1 MPHKPQPGGAGE
13 PSSRST
19 SGTSAG
25 NGPTRQI
32 QEGKEVKGNYFIF
45 SVSVTCVGLDEILM
59 APIDHVVLCNPDLL
73 QDSLKLGNL
82 VVS

>member
-32 QEGKEVKGNYFIF
+32 QEGKEVKGNY
-45 SVSVTCVGLDEILM
+45 VTCVGLDEILM